1 MNIRYR
7 HFRIPILR
15 CLVSA
20 RASSPLGMKA
30 SLHPERSRRV
40 SEVEGC
46 KMGSLSIGG
55 WKFYSIAI
63 FVFIAALLVPCVRAE
78 DTSVVAVKAGTIY
91 PVSSAPIQDGI
102 ILIRDGKIEAV
113 GKDLTIPEGAEVID
127 GTNKVVIPGLIDA
140 FTTLA
145 EPTGDDEESV
155 TPDIRAVDAFNF
167 YGEYRRM
174 LAGGVTTVYISPGQ
188 RRLVSGVG
196 SVVKLAGD
204 PVAKRIIKDK
214 SALRIAIGEL
224 PKNPPAI
231 WNPPIPPDP
240 CHPMVPQEKQLP
252 TTRMG
257 EMAVLR
263 EVFGQAQQYLN
274 NPPRK
279 IDWKIESLLPAL
291 TRKLPVRINCHNAQD
306 IRSAILFSEV
316 FNLRLI
322 IEGGTEAY
330 NVINQIKW
338 SNAPVIVTGAFEP
351 GRQYQKDDAQDIILG
366 RVNPANAR
374 LLAEAGIKFA
384 LSAPT
389 DETIGDLQFV
399 AGYAVSQGLSP
410 AEALRAITITP
421 AEILGIA
428 ERTGSIEKGKDA
440 DLVILTS
447 EPFDVQAVVDKTLID
462 GKVVYTRSQAE
473 PEKENAEKVS
483 ITAIRAGKILTASR
497 GTISDGLILIKGEK
511 IAYVGQPKDIPEKA
525 NVIDAAKSVV
535 IPGLIDIHSH
545 LGLHWESEPVRMN
558 PASAASGS
566 GNVNLVSITDAVKP
580 NDEGF
585 RDVLRSGVT
594 SVLLAPETGGLV
606 SGNAALIKLTGNR
619 DKDMIVKEYAAVKF
633 SMLGSSAKMAQIW
646 QARELLKNAKE
657 YAEKWDQ
664 YERAFEEYERRWQ
677 YEKGKNENNG
687 KEPNEEDVFKEPER
701 PRRDTNLEMMRGL
714 FEHKMPALVSADRA
728 DEIRNTLK
736 VFRDEYNLDVIIL
749 GGSDGFRVVDEL
761 RKYSIGVAVG
771 PDILRYEKGK
781 AINNADMLTRSRLR
795 VALHTSATSGTRYL
809 PMNAA
814 YAVRYGMDEENAFRA
829 ITIYPAELL
838 HVDDRIGSIDE
849 GKDADLVI
857 LSGEPFDFRSR
868 VEKVIVNGQIVFE
881 REE

>member
-7 HFRIPILR
+7 HF
-15 CLVSA
+15 
-20 RASSPLGMKA
+20 
-30 SLHPERSRRV
+30 
-40 SEVEGC
+40 
-46 KMGSLSIGG
+46 SIGNR
-55 WKFYSIAI
+55 FYVTAI
-63 FVFIAALLVPCVRAE
+63 SVLIAALLVPGVTAE
-78 DTSVVAVKAGTIY
+78 ETSVVAVKAGTVY

-113 GKDLTIPEGAEVID
+113 GKDITIPEGAEVID
-127 GTNKVVIPGLIDA
+127 AKDKVVIPGLIDA

-145 EPTGDDEESV
+145 EPGRDDEESV

-174 LAGGVTTVYISPGQ
+174 LAGGVTTVYVSPGQ
-188 RRLVSGVG
+188 RRLVSGLG

-204 PVAKRIIKDK
+204 SVAKRRLRDS
-214 SALRIAIGEL
+214 SALRITIGEL
-224 PKNPPAI
+224 PKNPPAL
-231 WNPPIPPDP
+231 WNPPVPPDP

-263 EVFGQAQQYLN
+263 NVFGQAQQYLN
-274 NPPRK
+274 DRPRK
-279 IDWKIESLLPAL
+279 IDWKMESLLPVL

-330 NVINQIKW
+330 SVINQIKW
-338 SNAPVIVTGAFEP
+338 SGAPVVVTVAFEP
-351 GRQYQKDDAQDIILG
+351 GRQYQKDDTMDIMLG

-389 DETIGDLQFV
+389 DDTIGDLQFV

-410 AEALRAITITP
+410 EEALKAITITP

-428 ERTGSIEKGKDA
+428 DRTGSIEKGKDA

-447 EPFDVQAVVDKTLID
+447 EPFDVQSAVDKTLID
-462 GKVVYTRSQAE
+462 GKVVYTRSEAE
-473 PEKENAEKVS
+473 PEKEHAEKAS

-497 GTISDGLILIKGEK
+497 GIISDGLILIKGDK
-511 IAYVGQPKDIPEKA
+511 IAYVGKPKDIPEQA
-525 NVIDAAKSVV
+525 TVIDAAESVV

-558 PASAASGS
+558 PASPTSGS
-566 GNVNLVSITDAVKP
+566 GSVNLVSISNAIKP
-580 NDEGF
+580 NDESF

-594 SVLLAPETGGLV
+594 SVLLAPETSGLV
-606 SGNAALIKLTGNR
+606 SGNAALIKLTGDR
-619 DKDMIVKEYAAVKF
+619 TKDMIVKEYAAVKF
-633 SMLGSSAKMAQIW
+633 SMLGSSAKMTQIW
-646 QARELLKNAKE
+646 EARDLLKRAKE

-664 YERAFEEYERRWQ
+664 YEREYEQYERRRQ
-677 YEKGKNENNG
+677 YEKDKDDDKDKNKG
-687 KEPNEEDVFKEPER
+687 KESNEEDALKEPER
-701 PRRDTNLEMMRGL
+701 PQRDTNLELMRGL
-714 FEHKMPALVSADRA
+714 FNRRMPALVQAGRA

-749 GGSDGFRVVDEL
+749 GGGDGFRVTDEL
-761 RKYSIGVAVG
+761 RKYNVGVAIG

-781 AINNADMLTRSRLR
+781 AINNADLLTRSRLR
-795 VALHTSATSGTRYL
+795 VALHTSATSGTQYL

-814 YAVRYGMDEENAFRA
+814 YAVRYGMDEDNAFRA
-829 ITIYPAELL
+829 VTIYPAELL

-868 VEKVIVNGQIVFE
+868 VEKVIVNGRVVFE

>member
-7 HFRIPILR
+7 HF
-15 CLVSA
+15 
-20 RASSPLGMKA
+20 G
-30 SLHPERSRRV
+30 
-40 SEVEGC
+40 
-46 KMGSLSIGG
+46 IGK
-55 WKFYSIAI
+55 KFYVTAI
-63 FVFIAALLVPCVRAE
+63 SVLIAALLVPGVTAE
-78 DTSVVAVKAGTIY
+78 ETSVVAVKAGMIY
-91 PVSSAPIQDGI
+91 PVSSAPIRDGM

-113 GKDLTIPEGAEVID
+113 GKDLKIPEGAEVID
-127 GTNKVVIPGLIDA
+127 ATDKVVIPGLIDA

-145 EPTGDDEESV
+145 EPGRDDEESV

-174 LAGGVTTVYISPGQ
+174 LAGGVTTVYVSPGQ
-188 RRLVSGVG
+188 RRLVSGLG

-204 PVAKRIIKDK
+204 SVAKRRLKDS
-214 SALRIAIGEL
+214 SALRITIGEL

-231 WNPPIPPDP
+231 WNPPVPPDP

-263 EVFGQAQQYLN
+263 NVFGQAQQYLN
-274 NPPRK
+274 DRPRK
-279 IDWKIESLLPAL
+279 IDWKTESLLPVL

-330 NVINQIKW
+330 SVINQIKW
-338 SNAPVIVTGAFEP
+338 SDAPVVVTGAFEP
-351 GRQYQKDDAQDIILG
+351 GRQYSKDDTRDIMLG
-366 RVNPANAR
+366 RVNPANAKF
-374 LLAEAGIKFA
+374 LAEAGIKFA
-384 LSAPT
+384 LSSSS
-389 DETIGDLQFV
+389 DQTIGDLQFV

-410 AEALRAITITP
+410 EEALKAITITP

-447 EPFDVQAVVDKTLID
+447 EPFDVQSAVDKTLID
-462 GKVVYTRSQAE
+462 GKVVYSRSEGE
-473 PEKENAEKVS
+473 PEKEHAEKAS

-497 GTISDGLILIKGEK
+497 GTISDGLILIKEGK
-511 IAYVGQPKDIPEKA
+511 IAYVGKSKDIPEKA
-525 NVIDAAKSVV
+525 TVIDAAESVV

-545 LGLHWESEPVRMN
+545 LGLHWDSEPVRMN
-558 PASAASGS
+558 PASPTSGS
-566 GNVNLVSITDAVKP
+566 GGANLVSISNAIKP

-606 SGNAALIKLTGNR
+606 SGNAALIKLAGEGA
-619 DKDMIVKEYAAVKF
+619 KDMVVKEYAAVKF
-633 SMLGSSAKMAQIW
+633 SMLGSSAKMTQVW
-646 QARELLKNAKE
+646 QARELLKRAKE
-657 YAEKWDQ
+657 YAAKWDQ
-664 YERAFEEYERRWQ
+664 YERAYELYERRRQ
-677 YEKGKNENNG
+677 YEKGKDGGNDKDKN
-687 KEPNEEDVFKEPER
+687 KESNEEDTLKEPDR
-701 PRRDTNLEMMRGL
+701 PRRDTNLELMRGL
-714 FEHKMPALVSADRA
+714 FKRRMPALVQAGRA
-728 DEIRNTLK
+728 DEILNTLK

-749 GGSDGFRVVDEL
+749 GGSDGFRVMDEL
-761 RKYSIGVAVG
+761 RKYNVGVAIG

-781 AINNADMLTRSRLR
+781 AINNADLLTRSRLR
-795 VALHTSATSGTRYL
+795 VALHTSATSGTQYL

-814 YAVRYGMDEENAFRA
+814 YAVRYGMDEDSAFRA
-829 ITIYPAELL
+829 VTIYPAELL

-868 VEKVIVNGQIVFE
+868 VEKVIVNGRVVFE

>member
-7 HFRIPILR
+7 HF
-15 CLVSA
+15 
-20 RASSPLGMKA
+20 
-30 SLHPERSRRV
+30 
-40 SEVEGC
+40 
-46 KMGSLSIGG
+46 SIGNR
-55 WKFYSIAI
+55 FYVTAI
-63 FVFIAALLVPCVRAE
+63 SVLIAALLVPGVTAE
-78 DTSVVAVKAGTIY
+78 ETSVVAVKAGTVY

-113 GKDLTIPEGAEVID
+113 GKDITIPEGAEVID
-127 GTNKVVIPGLIDA
+127 AKDKVVIPGLIDA

-145 EPTGDDEESV
+145 EPGRDDEESV

-174 LAGGVTTVYISPGQ
+174 LAGGVTTVYVSPGQ
-188 RRLVSGVG
+188 RRLVSGLG

-204 PVAKRIIKDK
+204 SVAKRRLRDS
-214 SALRIAIGEL
+214 SALRITIGEL
-224 PKNPPAI
+224 PKNPPAL
-231 WNPPIPPDP
+231 WNPPVPPDP

-263 EVFGQAQQYLN
+263 NVFGQAQQYLN
-274 NPPRK
+274 DRPRK
-279 IDWKIESLLPAL
+279 IDWKMESLLPVL

-330 NVINQIKW
+330 SVINQIKW
-338 SNAPVIVTGAFEP
+338 SGAPVVVTVAFEP
-351 GRQYQKDDAQDIILG
+351 GRQYQKDDTMDIMLG

-389 DETIGDLQFV
+389 DDTIGDLQFV

-410 AEALRAITITP
+410 EEALKAITITP

-428 ERTGSIEKGKDA
+428 DRAGSIEKGKDA

-447 EPFDVQAVVDKTLID
+447 EPFDVQSAVDKTLID
-462 GKVVYTRSQAE
+462 GKVVYTRSEAE
-473 PEKENAEKVS
+473 PEKEHAEKAS

-497 GTISDGLILIKGEK
+497 GIISDGLILIKGDK
-511 IAYVGQPKDIPEKA
+511 IAYVGKPKDIPEQA
-525 NVIDAAKSVV
+525 TVIDAAESVV

-558 PASAASGS
+558 PASPTSGS
-566 GNVNLVSITDAVKP
+566 GSVNLVSISNAIKP
-580 NDEGF
+580 NDESF

-594 SVLLAPETGGLV
+594 SVLLAPETSGLV
-606 SGNAALIKLTGNR
+606 SGNAALIKLTGDR
-619 DKDMIVKEYAAVKF
+619 TKDMIVKEYAAVKF
-633 SMLGSSAKMAQIW
+633 SMLGSSAKMTQIW
-646 QARELLKNAKE
+646 EARDLLKRAKE

-664 YERAFEEYERRWQ
+664 YEREYEQYERRRQ
-677 YEKGKNENNG
+677 YEKDKDDDKDKNKG
-687 KEPNEEDVFKEPER
+687 KESNEEDALKEPER
-701 PRRDTNLEMMRGL
+701 PQRDTNLELMRGL
-714 FEHKMPALVSADRA
+714 FNRRMPALVQAGRA

-749 GGSDGFRVVDEL
+749 GGGDGFRVTDEL
-761 RKYSIGVAVG
+761 RKYNVGVAIG

-781 AINNADMLTRSRLR
+781 AINNADLLTRSRLR
-795 VALHTSATSGTRYL
+795 VALHTSATSGTQYL

-814 YAVRYGMDEENAFRA
+814 YAVRYGMDEDNAFRA
-829 ITIYPAELL
+829 VTIYPAELL

-868 VEKVIVNGQIVFE
+868 VEKVIVNGRVVFE